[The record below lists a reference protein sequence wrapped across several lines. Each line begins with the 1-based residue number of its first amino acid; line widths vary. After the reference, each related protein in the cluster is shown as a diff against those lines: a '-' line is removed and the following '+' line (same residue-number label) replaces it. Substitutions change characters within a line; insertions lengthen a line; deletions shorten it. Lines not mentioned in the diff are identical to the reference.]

1 MARELGGVGTRVLFE
16 NDRVRVWEMRLEP
29 GESSPVHE
37 HALDYVIVQLA
48 GDRIAGAQ
56 EPDSRSHLAPYVE
69 RDVRQGWAVFVPKGG
84 IERAVNV
91 GRERY
96 WEILVELK

>member
-1 MARELGGVGTRVLFE
+1 MARELGGIGTRVLFE
-16 NDRVRVWEMRLEP
+16 NDRVRVWEMSLEP
-29 GESSPVHE
+29 GESSSVHE
-37 HALDYVIVQLA
+37 HVNDYVIVQLA

-69 RDVRQGWAVFVPKGG
+69 RDVRPGWAVYVPKGG

-96 WEILVELK
+96 WEIIVELK

>member
-1 MARELGGVGTRVLFE
+1 MARELGGVGSRVLFE
-16 NDRVRVWEMRLEP
+16 NDRVRVWELALAP

-37 HALDYVIVQLA
+37 HHHDYVIVQLA

-69 RDVRQGWAVFVPKGG
+69 RDVQQGWAVFVPKGG

-96 WEILVELK
+96 WEIIVELK